1 MRVVLVT
8 VSSFWLQMVF
18 RGHDYSRMSTDWPD
32 DAEIT
37 NATWDQS
44 RGCIVLTVQSAT
56 FDEVPFGNIIPE
68 WSPTITKHL
77 DETAALIS
85 MTMRGME
92 EATDS

>member
-1 MRVVLVT
+1 MRVALVT
-8 VSSFWLQMVF
+8 VSSFWLQMAF
-18 RGHDYSRMSTDWPD
+18 RGHEYSKITTDWPS

-44 RGCIVLTVQSAT
+44 RGCIVLTVRSAT
-56 FDEVPFGNIIPE
+56 FDEVPFGNTIPE
-68 WSPTITKHL
+68 WTPTITKHL

-85 MTMRGME
+85 MTLTGIE